1 MSAEIDSIPLSA
13 LQHYAYCP
21 RQCALIHVERAW
33 AENTLTAEGR
43 VLHERTHEPGS
54 ESRRDL
60 RIARALSLQSTSLG
74 IHGVADVVE
83 FHYAPA
89 ASDISNLKSQPPP
102 HLVAVNPVEYK
113 RGRPKFTPIDAV
125 QLCAQALC
133 LEEMLHHPISCGALF
148 YGETRRR
155 QDVVFDDALRAETR
169 RLIAAVRAMLATGL
183 TPPADYEPRKCRA
196 CSLRELCQPQA
207 ANRSAS
213 AYLSRLIA
221 GQSQI

>member
-13 LQHYAYCP
+13 LQHFAYCP

-43 VLHERTHEPGS
+43 VLHEKTHEPGS
-54 ESRRDL
+54 DSRRDL
-60 RIARALSLQSTSLG
+60 RIARALSLQSAALG

-83 FHYAPA
+83 FHR
-89 ASDISNLKSQPPP
+89 QPDGTWQPF
-102 HLVAVNPVEYK
+102 PVEYK

-133 LEEMLHHPISCGALF
+133 LEEMLNVSLPSGALF

-155 QDVVFDDALRAETR
+155 EDVVFDDPLRTETR
-169 RLIAAVRAMLATGL
+169 RLIAEVRAMLASGM
-183 TPPADYEPRKCRA
+183 TPAAIYEPRKCRA

-207 ANRSAS
+207 VARSAS
-213 AYLSRLIA
+213 AYLARLVA
-221 GQSQI
+221 AQDD